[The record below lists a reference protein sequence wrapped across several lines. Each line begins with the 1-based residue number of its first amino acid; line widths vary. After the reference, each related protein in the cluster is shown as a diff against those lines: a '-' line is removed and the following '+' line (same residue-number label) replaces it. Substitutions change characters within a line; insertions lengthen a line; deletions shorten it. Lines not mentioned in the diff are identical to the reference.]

1 MALRD
6 LEEELYKKEF
16 NPVTRG
22 ASHAVEEA
30 PPPPVPSAW
39 EHHEESGAPRP
50 SRRPRLF
57 LIGSILAGLGVVSVA
72 AVFLIAANRDVGAV
86 DVRIESPDRLYR
98 GVPFTLVVQVS
109 NQRETPVH
117 QTAVTLKLPPGVVA
131 LEGPKNAAGQPSDS
145 IGSLGA
151 GSINQK
157 SFSLVAV
164 GDTRSVQRVEAS
176 VSYVVGERTKLDA
189 QASRDLAIQEN
200 AISMEIGKVEK
211 TPRGSPVTVTVRYK
225 NTSGFDFK
233 DVVVRARYPQGFTFA
248 SSTRRPDET
257 TGTWHLGGLP
267 AGADEVLAFTGTI
280 EGPDDARLGIP
291 VTISASLGGV
301 EYMLIEQSVT
311 LVVAP
316 SPITITITANG
327 SPEAVVRP
335 GGQLV
340 YSIYYKNTSGI
351 ALADVILRARFE
363 SDLFDLGTVAT
374 DGQWNSLE
382 HIVLWNASNDARLR
396 LLDPGVGGSV
406 GLAIR
411 LKQDVGAYTAKD
423 KDRTVRIVVEA
434 DSPSVPFYLSGSH
447 TNASISLATK
457 IAGALSFDAWALYRD
472 PSAKVAN
479 QGPFP
484 PRVNQATEYTVR
496 WTVANTTTDMS
507 KLKVRAVLAQGVA
520 MTGVVTGSVETL
532 PTWNPRTQ
540 EIMWA
545 LDKVPAGSGIYLPI
559 VEVVFQVR
567 AVPNAAQIGQF
578 MPLIGEARLEAVDNF
593 TGEPVELRA
602 GMLTTQLISDTT
614 VGPNDGRVLP

>member
-1 MALRD
+1 
-6 LEEELYKKEF
+6 
-16 NPVTRG
+16 
-22 ASHAVEEA
+22 
-30 PPPPVPSAW
+30 
-39 EHHEESGAPRP
+39 
-50 SRRPRLF
+50 
-57 LIGSILAGLGVVSVA
+57 
-72 AVFLIAANRDVGAV
+72 VFLIAANREVGTV

-109 NQRETPVH
+109 NQREMPVH
-117 QTAVTLKLPPGVVA
+117 QTAVTLQLPPGVVA
-131 LEGPKNAAGQPSDS
+131 LEGPKNAADQPLGS

-151 GSINQK
+151 GSINQT

-164 GDTRSVQRVEAS
+164 GDTRSVQRIEAK
-176 VSYVVGERTKLDA
+176 VSYVVGERTKLETH
-189 QASRDLAIQEN
+189 ASRDLVIQEN
-200 AISMEIGKVEK
+200 AIRMEIGKVEK
-211 TPRGSPVTVTVRYK
+211 APRGSPVTVTVRYK
-225 NTSGFDFK
+225 NISGFDFK
-233 DVVVRARYPQGFTFA
+233 DVVIRARYPQGFTFA
-248 SSTRRPDET
+248 SSTRHPDET

-267 AGADEVLAFTGTI
+267 AGADETLAFTGTI

-291 VTISASLGGV
+291 VMISASIGGV
-301 EYMLIEQSVT
+301 EYMLIEQGVT
-311 LVVAP
+311 LTVAP

-327 SPEAVVRP
+327 SADAVVRP

-340 YSIYYKNTSGI
+340 YSVYYKNTSGI

-363 SDLFDLGTVAT
+363 SDLFDFGTIGT

-396 LLDPGVGGSV
+396 LLDPGAGGSV

-411 LKQDVGAYTAKD
+411 LKPDVSAYTAKD
-423 KDRTVRIVVEA
+423 KNRTVRIIVEA

-447 TNASISLATK
+447 TTAATSLATK

-484 PRVNQATEYTVR
+484 PRAHQATEYTVH
-496 WTVANTTTDMS
+496 WAIANTTTDMS
-507 KLKVRAVLAQGVA
+507 KIKVRAVLAQGVA
-520 MTGVVTGSVETL
+520 MTGVVSGSVTSL

-540 EIMWA
+540 EIIWVV
-545 LDKVPAGSGIYLPI
+545 DKVPAGSGIYLP
-559 VEVVFQVR
+559 VAEAVFQVR
-567 AVPNAAQIGQF
+567 AIPNATQAGQF
-578 MPLIGEARLEAVDNF
+578 MPLIGEARLEAVDDF

-602 GMLTTQLISDTT
+602 GMLTTQLMSDTT